1 MFKYALKRVVRS
13 YRLFVA
19 LTLGVLVATTFF
31 ASTNV
36 AADIL
41 ARDALD
47 GSLEGVIYDFNVN
60 SADSNWSEDTL
71 DEIESELSQIPEITD
86 YTRMTATGYTHNG
99 TLNSQLLPAFQIFS
113 IEWDSLY
120 TEGLDIVAG
129 GETLGPNET
138 YVVSGSVNETLFSVG
153 DIVTVPIGI
162 ELSVPPYATTIEW
175 NYTVAGIVDLPE
187 AAREGLQQNQ
197 FAGILRGAFG
207 FSFEFPYNVMIS
219 DYDLSGLPLLN
230 AVAGIENKTSTSLFN
245 SYHIEIDRT
254 GLIDPYD
261 IEASSQ
267 SITAIQNRIASRLE
281 RFDVEVSSNLM
292 LPLLTYMIISIMMNF
307 TFFTLSLPIFFMAY
321 FTGTMVSDV
330 GYNLRRR
337 EIGLLLTKGYKR
349 GTIRNML
356 LIEGVIVGAI
366 AGGAS
371 VFLGSYISWMVLQIA
386 GLDFVT
392 VLANNISAI
401 TLSIIL
407 GMILAL
413 VSVWRPA
420 NRASKLE
427 ILDALKQYVY
437 IEETSEYKRLLP
449 TLAFILGSFKL
460 ILWILGISAD
470 QMFSLLNIGGNIT
483 LAIIVLAVVA
493 LDQLLNFIGP
503 LLFLYGT
510 TKLFLRG
517 SQRFQ
522 EIIVNAGQR
531 FFGAFGKLAT
541 RNIKRNPARN
551 AAMVFLISLIVS
563 YGVFAVGS
571 LYSENDL
578 VERNALFEVGADVR
592 LEFANGAN
600 LTSALETIE
609 AHEDVDSA
617 TIEYRLNLLTGS
629 TIIETRSIDP
639 DLWLDTA
646 FWENY
651 WFLGDVNVMM
661 DGLDDGGIILSLT
674 TANDLGVGV
683 GDSLYV
689 RTPLISEPIEL
700 EIVGLIGYQSA
711 LEGLIVGIGGPG
723 GDTGSLQLSV
733 GDYPSFVSSDYLND
747 SNFLIG
753 SEKNILIDTVAGVNG
768 TTFQEEMIEEFSL
781 LDRSYSFTSEMVNYW
796 ARPIES
802 GITKIRWVAISFSV
816 ILALVGTALVI
827 ILSLREKES
836 EIALITVRGFSKW
849 QLFKTLIAEMMIM
862 VIFSIL
868 LGSFVGLVQ
877 IFGNVSQLN
886 ENVSGLIRY
895 GIVIGGASGLTML
908 AIMGVVILAAALPVW
923 WASRRPE
930 AKVDVLRA

>member
-629 TIIETRSIDP
+629 TII
-639 DLWLDTA
+639 
-646 FWENY
+646 
-651 WFLGDVNVMM
+651 
-661 DGLDDGGIILSLT
+661 
-674 TANDLGVGV
+674 
-683 GDSLYV
+683 
-689 RTPLISEPIEL
+689 
-700 EIVGLIGYQSA
+700 
-711 LEGLIVGIGGPG
+711 
-723 GDTGSLQLSV
+723 
-733 GDYPSFVSSDYLND
+733 
-747 SNFLIG
+747 
-753 SEKNILIDTVAGVNG
+753 
-768 TTFQEEMIEEFSL
+768 
-781 LDRSYSFTSEMVNYW
+781 
-796 ARPIES
+796 
-802 GITKIRWVAISFSV
+802 
-816 ILALVGTALVI
+816 
-827 ILSLREKES
+827 
-836 EIALITVRGFSKW
+836 
-849 QLFKTLIAEMMIM
+849 
-862 VIFSIL
+862 
-868 LGSFVGLVQ
+868 
-877 IFGNVSQLN
+877 
-886 ENVSGLIRY
+886 
-895 GIVIGGASGLTML
+895 
-908 AIMGVVILAAALPVW
+908 
-923 WASRRPE
+923 
-930 AKVDVLRA
+930 